1 MITFYLCEMN
11 QDEPWS
17 MVDSLYYCVV
27 TVSTVG
33 YGDLTPSTTLGKW
46 IATFYMLVGIG
57 LVGLALGIV
66 GGFLMARQEALLKKA
81 VEE

>member
-11 QDEPWS
+11 SDDPWS
-17 MVDSLYYCVV
+17 FVDSLYYCVV

-33 YGDLTPSTTLGKW
+33 YGDLTPSTALGKW
-46 IATFYMLVGIG
+46 IATFYMLVGIA